1 MVLIGAGPGA
11 PANSTVG
18 AGSANVPVL
27 QVKATNQSGETV
39 QLTGINLNAFGT
51 GANST
56 GILTLT
62 IWKDGDGLG
71 IVDGSTTALAT
82 LAAPYASGTNIV
94 VNFSDSIVAGGSTDY
109 LITYSFSSGA
119 TPGTYG
125 VNIPNSGITGLGTV
139 SGKNLNVTGGQVNG
153 AVLTIAAS
161 TATATFTTTATSSS
175 TPTSTITKTST
186 PTRTSTVSQTK
197 GSPTPIIYPNPS
209 EGGPVQ
215 VYIPGQGIGDVKVDI
230 FTTAFRKVQ
239 EATFSNVPLGVM
251 GTGVTIYLTDK
262 SGNQL
267 ASGVYYVVVTVT
279 PVGGGAKYERLVG
292 KLLLLR

>member
-1 MVLIGAGPGA
+1 LIGSGPGA
-11 PANSTVG
+11 PANNTVG
-18 AGSANVPVL
+18 AGTANVPVL

-39 QLTGINLNAFGT
+39 QLTGIDLNAFGT

-56 GILTLT
+56 GVLTLT

-71 IVDGSTTALAT
+71 IVDGSATALAT
-82 LAAPYASGTNIV
+82 VAAPYASGTNIV
-94 VNFSDSIVAGGSTDY
+94 VNFSDTIAAGGSTDY

-125 VNIPNSGITGLGTV
+125 VDIPNGGITGLGAV

-153 AVLTIAAS
+153 AVLTVAAS
-161 TATATFTTTATSSS
+161 TATNTFTPSATGTSTLTPVATQTNTG
-175 TPTSTITKTST
+175 TPTKI
-186 PTRTSTVSQTK
+186 PTAQPK
-197 GSPTPIIYPNPS
+197 GNPTPIIYPNPS
-209 EGGPVQ
+209 DGGPVQ
-215 VYIPGQGIGDVKVDI
+215 VLIPGQGIGNVKVDI

-251 GTGVTIYLTDK
+251 GTSVTIYLTDK

-267 ASGVYYVVVTVT
+267 ASGIYYVVVTVT

-292 KLLLLR
+292 KLLLLK

>member
-1 MVLIGAGPGA
+1 M
-11 PANSTVG
+11 
-18 AGSANVPVL
+18 
-27 QVKATNQSGETV
+27 QVKASNQSGETV
-39 QLTGINLNAFGT
+39 QLTGISLSAFGT

-56 GILTLT
+56 GVLTVT

-82 LAAPYASGTNIV
+82 VAAPYASGTNIL
-94 VNFSDSIVAGGSTDY
+94 VNFSDSIAAGGSADY
-109 LITYSFSSGA
+109 LVTYSFSNGA

-125 VNIPNSGITGLGTV
+125 VNIPNGGISGQGMV

-153 AVLTIAAS
+153 AVLTIMAN
-161 TATATFTTTATSSS
+161 TATSTFTPTATGTSTS
-175 TPTSTITKTST
+175 TPTATKTST
-186 PTRTSTVSQTK
+186 GTPTKTFTVQPK

-215 VYIPGQGIGDVKVDI
+215 VYVPGEGIGNVKVDI

-239 EATFSNVPLGVM
+239 EANFSNVPLGVM
-251 GTGVTIYLTDK
+251 GSGVTIYMTDK

-279 PVGGGAKYERLVG
+279 PVSGGAKYERLVG